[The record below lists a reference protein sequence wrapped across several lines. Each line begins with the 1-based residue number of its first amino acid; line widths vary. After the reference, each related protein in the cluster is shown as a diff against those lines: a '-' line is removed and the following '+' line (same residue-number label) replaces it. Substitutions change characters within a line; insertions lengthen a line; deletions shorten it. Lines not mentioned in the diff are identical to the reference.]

1 MAENID
7 DITVSYMEGDLEVT
21 KELDKE
27 ILTRGAWS
35 TIVFKFQE
43 WNAKEQEYG
52 PIKYTIRRY
61 QKRHGEFK
69 MKSKFNI
76 SNNDQAQKVIDV
88 LSKWIAEPQPAETA
102 EDEQ

>member
-7 DITVSYMEGDLEVT
+7 DITVSYSEGEQELT

-43 WNAKEQEYG
+43 WSEKDQDFG

-76 SNNDQAQKVIDV
+76 SNNDQAQKIVDV
-88 LSKWIAEPQPAETA
+88 LTKWIAEA
-102 EDEQ
+102 

>member
-35 TIVFKFQE
+35 TIVFKFQD
-43 WNAKEQEYG
+43 WDDKEQEYG

-76 SNNDQAQKVIDV
+76 SNNDQAQKVVDV

>member
-7 DITVSYMEGDLEVT
+7 EITVSYSEGDVELV

-27 ILTRGAWS
+27 VLTRGAWS

-43 WNAKEQEYG
+43 WDQRNEEYG
-52 PIKYTIRRY
+52 AIKYTIRRY

-76 SNNDQAQKVIDV
+76 SNADQAQKIIDV
-88 LSKWIAEPQPAETA
+88 LTKWIK
-102 EDEQ
+102 D

>member
-35 TIVFKFQE
+35 TIVFKFQD
-43 WNAKEQEYG
+43 WNANEQEYG

-76 SNNDQAQKVIDV
+76 SNNDQAQKVVDV

>member
-35 TIVFKFQE
+35 TIVFKFQD
-43 WNAKEQEYG
+43 WNANEQEYG

>member
-7 DITVSYMEGDLEVT
+7 DITVSYSEGDIEVV

-27 ILTRGAWS
+27 VLTRGAWS

-43 WNAKEQEYG
+43 WDQRNEEYG
-52 PIKYTIRRY
+52 AIKYTIRRY

-76 SNNDQAQKVIDV
+76 SNADQAQKIIDV
-88 LSKWIAEPQPAETA
+88 LTKWIK
-102 EDEQ
+102 D

>member
-35 TIVFKFQE
+35 TIVFKFQD
-43 WNAKEQEYG
+43 WDANEQEYG

-76 SNNDQAQKVIDV
+76 SNNDQAQKVVDV
-88 LSKWIAEPQPAETA
+88 LSKWIAEPHPAETA

>member
-7 DITVSYMEGDLEVT
+7 DITISYSEGDIEVT
-21 KELDKE
+21 KELAKE

-43 WNAKEQEYG
+43 WNAAKEAYG

-76 SNNDQAQKVIDV
+76 SNCDQAQKVITI
-88 LSKWIAEPQPAETA
+88 LTKWVA
-102 EDEQ
+102 EDQTEDQAED

>member
-35 TIVFKFQE
+35 TIVFKFQD
-43 WNAKEQEYG
+43 WDANEQEYG
-52 PIKYTIRRY
+52 PIKYILRA
-61 QKRHGEFK
+61 KK
-69 MKSKFNI
+69 N
-76 SNNDQAQKVIDV
+76 V
-88 LSKWIAEPQPAETA
+88 
-102 EDEQ
+102 

>member
-7 DITVSYMEGDLEVT
+7 DITVTYTEGDQELV

-35 TIVFKFQE
+35 TIMFKFQE
-43 WNAKEQEYG
+43 WDQRSEEYG

-88 LSKWIAEPQPAETA
+88 LAKWIEE
-102 EDEQ
+102 